1 MKRFILK
8 RFSLKPFNFKTGAVL
23 MALISV
29 FCTKLWAEE
38 PVWFGNQNA
47 PRILYINSALDL
59 ASFEPILSAFAALH
73 PDVRVAYRDVNTL
86 DLYFLTIEQ
95 QGIEKQGIEKQEHPT
110 ASLAISS
117 AMDLHLKL
125 VNDGY
130 AQTYQSDFTDRLADN
145 FKWRNQLF
153 AFSLEP
159 IVMLVNKKA
168 FPGNLPEDRQ
178 SLLQTIRQNGESITK
193 RIGTY
198 DIRQSGV
205 GYLLAS
211 QDARKADA
219 TWGRLLEAFGSHDV
233 QTYCCTHEIIDDV
246 ASGKLVLGYNL
257 LGSYA
262 SQRARDDDR
271 LKMILPKDYTLMLM
285 RAALIPKN
293 APNAEDAGIF
303 MDFLLSDTAQK
314 MMQDQGLLFPIRP
327 DLNHPDDPYVVN
339 APGPTGVIEL
349 DQQLL
354 VGRDHAKQKR
364 FIHNWEI
371 ALEISKEE

>member
-1 MKRFILK
+1 MKQVFFWLAVVV
-8 RFSLKPFNFKTGAVL
+8 SLNA
-23 MALISV
+23 
-29 FCTKLWAEE
+29 TKLWATE
-38 PVWFGNQNA
+38 PVWFGNENA
-47 PRILYINSALDL
+47 QRILRINSAMDL
-59 ASFEPILSAFAALH
+59 ASFEPILKKFVELH

-86 DLYFLTIEQ
+86 ELYYLTIKDQKKPE
-95 QGIEKQGIEKQEHPT
+95 
-110 ASLAISS
+110 ASLVISS

-130 AQTYQSDFTDRLADN
+130 AQTYQSSFTDRLPSN

-168 FPGNLPEDRQ
+168 FPGVLPEDRQ
-178 SLLQTIRQNGESITK
+178 SLLQTIRQNEKAMTK

-211 QDARKADA
+211 QDARQADV

-233 QTYCCTHEIIDDV
+233 QTYCCTHDIIDDV

-262 SQRARDDDR
+262 SQRAQEDDR

-285 RAALIPKN
+285 RAALIPKG
-293 APNAEDAGIF
+293 APNVEDAGIF
-303 MDFLLSDTAQK
+303 LDFLLSDQAQK
-314 MMQDQGLLFPIRP
+314 MMQTQGLLFPIQP
-327 DLNHPDDPYVVN
+327 DMNNPNDPYVVN
-339 APGPTGVIEL
+339 APGPTGIIEL

-354 VGRDHAKQKR
+354 VGRDYAKQKR
-364 FIHNWEI
+364 FIRNWEM
-371 ALEISKEE
+371 ALEISEED

>member
-1 MKRFILK
+1 MRSAVVFL
-8 RFSLKPFNFKTGAVL
+8 FSALSMMPF
-23 MALISV
+23 
-29 FCTKLWAEE
+29 KLWAAE
-38 PVWFGNQNA
+38 PVWFGNANA
-47 PRILYINSALDL
+47 PRVLAIDSAMDL
-59 ASFEPILSAFAALH
+59 ASFEPILKAFVALH
-73 PDVRVAYRDVNTL
+73 PDVRVVYRDVNTL
-86 DLYFLTIEQ
+86 ELYYLIIQEQ
-95 QGIEKQGIEKQEHPT
+95 KHPV

-130 AQTYQSDFTDRLADN
+130 AQTYQSDFTDNLPDN

-153 AFSLEP
+153 AFSIEP
-159 IVMLVNKKA
+159 IVMLVNKEA
-168 FPGNLPEDRQ
+168 FPGDLPDDRQ
-178 SLLQTIRQNGESITK
+178 SLLQTIRQNEKTMTR

-198 DIRQSGV
+198 DIRESGV

-211 QDARKADA
+211 QDARQADV

-233 QTYCCTHEIIDDV
+233 QTYCCTHDIIDDV

-262 SQRARDDDR
+262 SQRARDDSR

-285 RAALIPKN
+285 RAALIPKG
-293 APNAEDAGIF
+293 APNAADAGVF
-303 MDFLLSDTAQK
+303 LDFLLSDQAQK
-314 MMQDQGLLFPIRP
+314 MMQNQGLLFPIRP
-327 DLNHPDDPYVVN
+327 DMNNANDPYVVS

-354 VGRDHAKQKR
+354 VGRDYAKQKR
-364 FIHNWEI
+364 FIRNWEM
-371 ALEISKEE
+371 ALEISSED

>member
-1 MKRFILK
+1 MKRVFFWLV
-8 RFSLKPFNFKTGAVL
+8 LVTFNVTR
-23 MALISV
+23 
-29 FCTKLWAEE
+29 LWATE
-38 PVWFGNQNA
+38 PVWFGKENA
-47 PRILYINSALDL
+47 QRVLFIHSAMDL
-59 ASFEPILSAFAALH
+59 ASFEPILNEFVTLH

-86 DLYFLTIEQ
+86 ELYYLTIKQ
-95 QGIEKQGIEKQEHPT
+95 QKKPE
-110 ASLAISS
+110 ASLVISS

-130 AQTYQSDFTDRLADN
+130 AQTYQSSFTDRLSSN

-159 IVMLVNKKA
+159 IVMLVNKKE
-168 FPGNLPEDRQ
+168 FPGDLPEDRQ
-178 SLLQTIRQNGESITK
+178 SLLQTIRQNEKAMTK

-211 QDARKADA
+211 QDARQADV

-233 QTYCCTHEIIDDV
+233 QTYCCTHDIIDDV

-262 SQRARDDDR
+262 SQRAQEDDR

-285 RAALIPKN
+285 RAALIPQG
-293 APNAEDAGIF
+293 APNAKDAGMF
-303 MDFLLSDTAQK
+303 LDFLLSDQAQK
-314 MMQDQGLLFPIRP
+314 MMQTQGLLFPIQP
-327 DLNHPDDPYVVN
+327 DRNNPNDPYVVN
-339 APGPTGVIEL
+339 APGPTGIIEL

-354 VGRDHAKQKR
+354 VGRDYAKQKR
-364 FIHNWEI
+364 FIRNWEM
-371 ALEISKEE
+371 ALEISEED

>member
-1 MKRFILK
+1 MKRF
-8 RFSLKPFNFKTGAVL
+8 FFCMSLMLSVSGA
-23 MALISV
+23 
-29 FCTKLWAEE
+29 KLWAEE
-38 PVWFGNQNA
+38 PVWFGKEDA
-47 PRILYINSALDL
+47 LRVLYINSAMDL
-59 ASFEPILSAFAALH
+59 ASFEPILTEFVALH

-86 DLYFLTIEQ
+86 ELYYQTIKEQ
-95 QGIEKQGIEKQEHPT
+95 KKPQ
-110 ASLAISS
+110 ASLVVSS

-130 AQTYQSDFTDRLADN
+130 AQTYQSSFTDRLPED

-159 IVMLVNKKA
+159 IVMLVNK
-168 FPGNLPEDRQ
+168 
-178 SLLQTIRQNGESITK
+178 TK

-198 DIRQSGV
+198 DIRKSGV

-211 QDARKADA
+211 QDARQADV

-285 RAALIPKN
+285 RVALIPKS

-303 MDFLLSDTAQK
+303 LDYLLSDKAQG
-314 MMQDQGLLFPIRP
+314 MMQTQGLLFPIRP
-327 DLNHPDDPYVVN
+327 DLNNPNDPYVVN

-354 VGRDHAKQKR
+354 VGRDYAKQKR
-364 FIHNWEI
+364 FIRNWEM
-371 ALEISKEE
+371 ALEISEDD